1 MIDFYY
7 SFEPTR
13 YDIWIERLTL
23 HIHCGIIILEFSLTS
38 GPPQTPADQRQRVPR
53 DVGVG
58 GVKKA

>member
-1 MIDFYY
+1 MIDFHY

-23 HIHCGIIILEFSLTS
+23 HIHCGIIILEFSLPS
-38 GPPQTPADQRQRVPR
+38 GPTQTPTNQRQRVPR

-58 GVKKA
+58 GIKEA